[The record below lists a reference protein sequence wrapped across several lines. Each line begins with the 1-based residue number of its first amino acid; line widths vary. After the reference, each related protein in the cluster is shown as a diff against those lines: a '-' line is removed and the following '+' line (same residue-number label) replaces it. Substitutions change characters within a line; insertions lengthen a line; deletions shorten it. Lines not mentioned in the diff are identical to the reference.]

1 MTKIIRQKGVIVFL
15 LLGGAASCSS
25 VSSSKSS
32 DESNAGGMANPSIQV
47 PSYSGKGG
55 SMAGGLPGGSD
66 PVVVPPEVEQTLD
79 FMTPQAGGKYVYVA
93 NPTRDTVAIIDS
105 LTLAITEVTPGDGP
119 TYLATVPGKD
129 IALVINAGSG
139 TLSILRD
146 KSVAHASLPVVKSA
160 NTIAIAPDGV
170 HAVVWFDANRASG
183 RTLTGSIQDVSLVN
197 LTAGA
202 ESSYTLTVGFQPSSV
217 VFSDDNKAA
226 FVITKDGIS
235 KLVFAAITGDAI
247 APLVRIALAN
257 PVASTGDAG
266 VVDVGVGTDGGMIDG
281 GMVVDVGMIEDAR
294 MIEDGGFIVD
304 GGMVVDGGPGV
315 DASSVTTSIGSV
327 PVDVSVTRN
336 GRYAVARREG
346 SGEIILVDLES
357 RVVRTRTLPGAITDL
372 DLWHSGT
379 KETDPVYAF
388 AVLRNQGSLV
398 RLTIPDSFSPGGRT
412 ETWSYPQETIG
423 SVSIGKAGKYALLYT
438 TALSVPRILVLPLQS
453 TVIEPLVVTVQKSIR
468 AVALAPDEKTAL
480 ILHTKALGNVSA
492 PGLTLEE
499 QLDRSYGYSVV
510 NLSEGIAK
518 LQLTSAMPDPF
529 VITPDSTQAFVLL
542 RDDASQVR
550 MAERISLASFKAVDF
565 PLGSPP
571 NGIGTLAAAI
581 GKVFVSQIHSEGR
594 ISFINWNNDKVETV
608 TGFALNGRIRQ

>member
-1 MTKIIRQKGVIVFL
+1 MTKIIRLESVIVFIIL
-15 LLGGAASCSS
+15 SGAASCSS

-32 DESNAGGMANPSIQV
+32 DEDNAGSMPNPSAEGE
-47 PSYSGKGG
+47 SGGGKGG
-55 SMAGGLPGGSD
+55 SMASGQSGGSN

-79 FMTPQAGGKYVYVA
+79 FMTPQAGGNYVYVA

-129 IALVINAGSG
+129 IALVINVGSG
-139 TLSILRD
+139 SLSILRD
-146 KSVAHASLPVVKSA
+146 KMVAHASLPVVKSA

-170 HAVVWFDANRASG
+170 HAVVWFDASRASG
-183 RTLTGSIQDVSLVN
+183 KTLTGSIQDVSLVN

-235 KLVFAAITGDAI
+235 KLVFAAIAGDAI
-247 APLVRIALAN
+247 APLVRITLAN
-257 PVASTGDAG
+257 PVASTSDAG
-266 VVDVGVGTDGGMIDG
+266 VADGGVEAEG
-281 GMVVDVGMIEDAR
+281 GL
-294 MIEDGGFIVD
+294 IEDGGFIVD
-304 GGMVVDGGPGV
+304 SGMVVDGPLGV
-315 DASSVTTSIGSV
+315 DASNIITPIASV

-336 GRYAVARREG
+336 GRFAVARREG

-357 RVVRTRTLPGAITDL
+357 KVVRTRVLPGAITDL

-388 AVLRNQGSLV
+388 AVIRNNGSLV
-398 RLTIPDSFSPGGRT
+398 RLTIPDSFSPEGST

-438 TALSVPRILVLPLQS
+438 TALSVPRVLVLPLQS
-453 TVIEPLVVTVQKSIR
+453 IAIEPLVVTVQKSIR

-480 ILHTKALGNVSA
+480 ILHTKALGNASA

-529 VITPDSTQAFVLL
+529 VMTPDSTQAFVLL
-542 RDDASQVR
+542 RDDASNVR
-550 MAERISLASFKAVDF
+550 LAERISLVSFKAVDF

-571 NGIGTLAAAI
+571 NGIGTLSTAS

-594 ISFINWNNDKVETV
+594 ISFINWNTDKVETV